1 MASDNN
7 QEWTQDDCVNF
18 ESAREILSGLIG
30 FRTKWIRAERD
41 KIQPK
46 TTDIAKWK
54 KEKATF
60 IEERRSLNVL
70 QQENVSRIQRV
81 YGTELKRLME
91 YSDA

>member
-30 FRTKWIRAERD
+30 FRVKWIRYEREQ
-41 KIQPK
+41 IQPK
-46 TTDIAKWK
+46 TTDITKWE

-60 IEERRSLNVL
+60 IEERRRLNVL
-70 QQENVSRIQRV
+70 EQDNVSRIQRV
-81 YGTELKRLME
+81 YSTELKRLME
-91 YSDA
+91 YND